1 MSISLM
7 TDVWKLPL
15 QAPRKMVLLALA
27 DNANDEGTDCWPSVG
42 KLVEKCSMSE
52 RAVQGHLA
60 ALEEGGY
67 IKRHERLGRSNKFTI
82 HVERI
87 RLEIL
92 EKTKAS
98 RPTPAESA
106 PSADVDKLPPQNLHP
121 SPSNP
126 QDIHTPAESAPPQN
140 LRPSPAESAPP
151 PAESAPPT
159 PAESAP
165 ITIIEP
171 SLNPKGT
178 VKAAQ
183 KRSEMVGQIFKI
195 DDVDPL
201 VLQDFV
207 ALRKAHK
214 APLTA
219 TAVSDLRTQA
229 AKAGLT
235 LQQVMQECCARGWR
249 GFKAEWL
256 QGRQSSAQR
265 GAQAGQPQSF
275 AQQDREA
282 GWARWEEMTGRV
294 HPDRVAAQ
302 QIRPVQDFVIDAS
315 AGLVAGG
322 AVFPALE
329 G

>member
-1 MSISLM
+1 MSIELM
-7 TDVWKLPL
+7 TEAWRADLPTGRKL
-15 QAPRKMVLLALA
+15 VLLSLC
-27 DNANDEGTDCWPSVG
+27 DNANDQGECYPSIATIARRCG
-42 KLVEKCSMSE
+42 MSE

-60 ALEEGGY
+60 ELANAQILTREDR
-67 IKRHERLGRSNKFTI
+67 IGRSTVFRI
-82 HVERI
+82 HPRRI
-87 RLEIL
+87 C
-92 EKTKAS
+92 
-98 RPTPAESA
+98 
-106 PSADVDKLPPQNLHP
+106 
-121 SPSNP
+121 
-126 QDIHTPAESAPPQN
+126 TPAESAPPQN
-140 LRPSPAESAPP
+140 LHPSPAESAPP

-219 TAVSDLRTQA
+219 TAVSDMRTQA

-265 GAQAGQPQSF
+265 AQVGQPQSF

-282 GWARWEEMTGRV
+282 GWARWEAMTGRV
-294 HPDRVAAQ
+294 HPDRAAAQ
-302 QIRPVQDFVIDAS
+302 QMRPVQDFVIDAS
-315 AGLVAGG
+315 AGLLAGS

>member
-1 MSISLM
+1 MSIALM
-7 TDVWKLPL
+7 TEAWKAELPSG
-15 QAPRKMVLLALA
+15 RKFVLLSLC
-27 DNANDEGTDCWPSVG
+27 DNANDQGECYPSIAMIA
-42 KLVEKCSMSE
+42 KRCSMSV
-52 RAVQGHLA
+52 RAVQGHIL
-60 ALEEGGY
+60 ALESDGVVV
-67 IKRHERLGRSNKFTI
+67 RVERVGRSTLY
-82 HVERI
+82 RI
-87 RLEIL
+87 
-92 EKTKAS
+92 
-98 RPTPAESA
+98 
-106 PSADVDKLPPQNLHP
+106 
-121 SPSNP
+121 NP
-126 QDIHTPAESAPPQN
+126 RRICTPAESAPPQN

-265 GAQAGQPQSF
+265 VQVGQPQSF

-294 HPDRVAAQ
+294 HPDRAAAQ